1 MSKPS
6 YSLSL
11 RSLPLLLACLGMLLM
26 AGCSGSPLSL
36 LTGGGPKVA
45 ANVQAGKT
53 NSQTVGTTSIT
64 EQKLVKPQAREIRQT
79 ADTNK
84 VRSDSVETVVVNEVP
99 VWVILLLV
107 LGWLLPSPGE
117 IGRYLR
123 SMFVKRPTGRRA
135 AALEKK

>member
-123 SMFVKRPTGRRA
+123 SMLVKRPTGRRA